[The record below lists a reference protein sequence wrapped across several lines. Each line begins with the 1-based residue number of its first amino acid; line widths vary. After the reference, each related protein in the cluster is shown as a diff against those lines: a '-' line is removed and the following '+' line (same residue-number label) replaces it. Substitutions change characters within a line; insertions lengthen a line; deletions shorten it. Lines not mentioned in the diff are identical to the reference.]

1 MSEAQRFPLGVTTHS
16 MREIQMLKGKKLG
29 EILLRI
35 GVIDSNGLD
44 AALAHAR
51 AWVIPLGQACVD
63 LGIASED
70 SILRALAVQMAA
82 PVVSLTGAQI
92 AAEVIEMVPA
102 RTAVARRAIPLS
114 FTPGDKGARGTLTVA
129 IDLPRNVPALDEIGF
144 ATGHRV
150 AAVIASSAD
159 VDAALVSLYQ
169 VDPTD
174 GSPLVSRVDLEGGP
188 GLDHVVSGY
197 FDFGKGG
204 RH

>member
-1 MSEAQRFPLGVTTHS
+1 
-16 MREIQMLKGKKLG
+16 MREIQMLKCKKLG

-35 GVIDSNGLD
+35 GVINTAGLD
-44 AALAHAR
+44 TALAHAR
-51 AWVIPLGQACVD
+51 AWSIPIGQACVE
-63 LGIASED
+63 LGIASDD

-82 PVVSLTGAQI
+82 PVVALTGVQI
-92 AAEVIEMVPA
+92 AAEVVEMVPA
-102 RTAVARRAIPLS
+102 KTAAARRAIPLS
-114 FTPGDKGARGTLTVA
+114 FAPGEKGARGTLTVA
-129 IDLPRNVPALDEIGF
+129 IDLPRNVPALDEISF
-144 ATGHRV
+144 ASGHRV

-159 VDAALVSLYQ
+159 IDAALVSVYR

-197 FDFGKGG
+197 FDFGKS